1 MIVHSHM
8 GLKISI
14 ISIILH
20 HITLQSLREARR
32 KMPYLVNF
40 EQIFYEIER
49 HFGLKDTPNHL
60 ELKFMGKNNKKP
72 FGLKIQST
80 TSDQLHPIPFK
91 SLKSLL

>member
-1 MIVHSHM
+1 MS
-8 GLKISI
+8 
-14 ISIILH
+14 
-20 HITLQSLREARR
+20 LQSLREARQ

>member
-1 MIVHSHM
+1 
-8 GLKISI
+8 
-14 ISIILH
+14 
-20 HITLQSLREARR
+20 
-32 KMPYLVNF
+32 MPYLVNF
-40 EQIFYEIER
+40 EQIFYKIER

-91 SLKSLL
+91 SLKKACFDLRNFFALFSRKIKIDASEMDCLI